1 MKFIYFGGIL
11 LMWSFLLACQDSYK
25 KKQEHAN
32 QEGKSPEQTEH
43 LRQQRDSS
51 DFQGIAAQ
59 VSDSELQQFLTIKEV
74 VDSINQELKEKTLI
88 ALEKGNMDIERFKE
102 IRAVAQDPT
111 TNTDVNR
118 ADLEN
123 FKTVYNELKEIQ
135 HQAEQKI
142 SDRLEEAG
150 MEEDRYRKID
160 TAFQNSPALQE
171 RAGNLPQGSN

>member
-1 MKFIYFGGIL
+1 MKFIHFGGIL

-25 KKQEHAN
+25 KKQEPAN